1 MVPRLFLMF
10 ISISLPDSFKELVE
24 SRTDDELSVLLQQA
38 LSFPSVTNQLKMLE
52 AIGLSTLQSILD
64 LRKSGVMVQEPT
76 VRKIVPDDIA
86 EGLSVDDLDLSALDD
101 VEELA
106 ETTEALVNE
115 SVFGKLR
122 AQIME
127 GADPGV

>member
-1 MVPRLFLMF
+1 MF